1 MLKSVF
7 MNINLETQLSNT
19 VYEYQSLVQDAI
31 KSEEI
36 SQKVRTSKREES
48 NKPKKR
54 EGKIKNL
61 KKL

>member
-54 EGKIKNL
+54 ESKIKNL